1 MSGVNRRQWQA
12 PPGWPTPPPGWAP
25 PSGWQPES
33 SWPAP
38 PAGWQW
44 WLPVQRTRWQRVR
57 LGLVVGLPSAAV
69 LVLLGTLIG
78 AQVADDRAGCG
89 SVDPTDPA
97 NYSTVAIFN
106 DMSAPV
112 VIDGCLGGYCR
123 PEQDSILLKPGQRT
137 TVDAACAA
145 SGGDMTSWRLKGG
158 GGGAL
163 LGYIA
168 VDTPRKRDGLVF
180 LVSHASPNRRTATPA
195 G

>member
-1 MSGVNRRQWQA
+1 MSGVSRWRWQA
-12 PPGWPTPPPGWAP
+12 PPEWPTPPPGWAP

-57 LGLVVGLPSAAV
+57 LGLVVGLPSAAIFV
-69 LVLLGTLIG
+69 FFGALIS

-89 SVDPTDPA
+89 SVDPTDPG
-97 NYSTVAIFN
+97 NYSTVAIVN
-106 DMSAPV
+106 DVSMPV
-112 VIDGCLGGYCR
+112 VIDGCRGGYCR

-145 SGGDMTSWRLKGG
+145 SGADMTSWRLKGG
-158 GGGAL
+158 GAF

-180 LVSHASPNRRTATPA
+180 LVSHASPDRRTATPA